1 VPVVVWIGNWGN
13 AFYLGTVLRA
23 LEEAARRAPFVLRLV
38 GGADI
43 HDVRSES
50 LDIEYCDWRKEKEAD
65 WLTSADVGIMPLVD
79 SEYER
84 GKCSFKIIQYMSAGL
99 PVMASPVG
107 MNAAI
112 VTPEV
117 GLLAR
122 TDDEWTDGLVRL
134 VGNAELRSTMAAASR
149 QTYLRDYRRGGLAKR
164 LSGVLR
170 GSAHD
175 G

>member
-1 VPVVVWIGNWGN
+1 
-13 AFYLGTVLRA
+13 
-23 LEEAARRAPFVLRLV
+23 
-38 GGADI
+38 
-43 HDVRSES
+43 
-50 LDIEYCDWRKEKEAD
+50 
-65 WLTSADVGIMPLVD
+65 
-79 SEYER
+79 
-84 GKCSFKIIQYMSAGL
+84 
-99 PVMASPVG
+99 